1 MIDEPGQLTA
11 ALSDRYRVERELGA
25 GGMATVYLADDLK
38 HDRKVALKVLKPELG
53 VALGAERFLAEIRT
67 TARLQH
73 PHILPLLDSGVADG
87 LLYYAMPYVSG
98 ETLRAR
104 LTRDRQLPMTDALR
118 IAREVADAL
127 GAAHAAGIVHRDVK
141 PENILLQGGHAL
153 VADFGISLAVQQA
166 GGARMTQTG
175 LSLGTPQYM
184 SPEQAMGEKA
194 IDHRTDIYALGAV
207 TYEMLTGE
215 PPFTGATVQAIVA
228 KVLTE
233 RPVAPSAVRDTVT
246 AATEHAV
253 LTALAKLPA
262 DRFATMAEFAAALG
276 GDRDHVV
283 SAPRRTPGTRAR
295 VGSLVPWAVAVA
307 GVTIGTLGWLRSGR
321 IDASPV
327 TRVAVAMPPAQ
338 QFRPQWRGQ
347 SAALSPDGTRLA
359 YIGAGSTPGST
370 QVWVRPLDVLEAA
383 AVANTAGSLTV
394 KWSLD
399 GSALLVAGEA
409 PGGNASIVS
418 MRGGQVTPVAGGFDG
433 ELAASGAVYL
443 PIGSLGTSA
452 VIARRNPGGT
462 LDTLARVPGGGTPIS
477 LTVAR
482 DERTA
487 LVGTTT
493 DSSGL
498 LAKAEVMAL
507 DLRTRKWTA
516 ITRGIYGK
524 QLSDGRLLIV
534 QSSGDAFVTTSSE
547 ARSARPGAAS
557 LGRVA
562 VSANSGRVYPQIS
575 VADDGTIA
583 YVSGDIG
590 MSRLTWLDT
599 GGNVVS
605 RGSTRARFWGIA
617 LSPDGT
623 RVTFAARN
631 DEREPDARTSGWGA
645 VLVED
650 LRTGATTTLADRYL
664 NVRPAWSP
672 DGESVLY
679 ARVGG
684 GVSGLYERRADAS
697 TPERLRVAR
706 QWFGHTTGEGSWHPD
721 HRTMFIRTYADD
733 QYGSRNIYAVTL
745 GGSDSTARPVA
756 VTRFDEFSPTPS
768 PDGSLLA
775 YACDESGTMELYVRA
790 WPSGQ
795 GRLQIS
801 HGGGGLARWSH
812 DGRRLYYWNPQQNL
826 VVVTISRSPQLS
838 IGTVSAT
845 LTDAVPEL
853 GTAQTNAMFDVA
865 PDGRILVAEPVT
877 NSYQLILVR
886 NGLRAATSRTAG
898 PSDR

>member
-1 MIDEPGQLTA
+1 
-11 ALSDRYRVERELGA
+11 
-25 GGMATVYLADDLK
+25 
-38 HDRKVALKVLKPELG
+38 
-53 VALGAERFLAEIRT
+53 
-67 TARLQH
+67 
-73 PHILPLLDSGVADG
+73 
-87 LLYYAMPYVSG
+87 
-98 ETLRAR
+98 
-104 LTRDRQLPMTDALR
+104 
-118 IAREVADAL
+118 
-127 GAAHAAGIVHRDVK
+127 
-141 PENILLQGGHAL
+141 
-153 VADFGISLAVQQA
+153 
-166 GGARMTQTG
+166 MTQTG

-233 RPVAPSAVRDTVT
+233 RPMAPSAVRDTVT

-276 GDRDHVV
+276 AERDHHVV
-283 SAPRRTPGTRAR
+283 SAPRRTPAARAR
-295 VGSLVPWAVAVA
+295 VGSLVPWAVAAAAV
-307 GVTIGTLGWLRSGR
+307 VIGALGWLRGGSV
-321 IDASPV
+321 DVAPV

-347 SAALSPDGTRLA
+347 SIALSPDGRRLA

-399 GSALLVAGEA
+399 GSALLVASEGI
-409 PGGNASIVS
+409 GFNASIVS
-418 MRGGQVTPVAGGFDG
+418 MPGSQVTPVAGGFNG
-433 ELAASGAVYL
+433 ELAASGAVYV
-443 PIGSLGTSA
+443 PLGGLSTGN

-462 LDTLARVPGGGTPIS
+462 LDTLARVPAGATAIS
-477 LTVAR
+477 LTVAP

-493 DSSGL
+493 DSAGL
-498 LAKAEVMAL
+498 LTNAQVMAL
-507 DLRTRKWTA
+507 DLRAGTWTA
-516 ITRGIYGK
+516 VTRGIYGK
-524 QLSDGRLLIV
+524 QLSNGRLLIV
-534 QSSGDAFVTTSSE
+534 QSSGDAFVTTPSE
-547 ARSARPGAAS
+547 ARAARPAAVS

-583 YVSGDIG
+583 YVSGEIG
-590 MSRLTWLDT
+590 MSRLTWLDA

-605 RGSTRARFWGIA
+605 RRSTRGRFWGIA
-617 LSPDGT
+617 LSPDGA
-623 RVTFAARN
+623 RVAFSARN
-631 DEREPDARTSGWGA
+631 DERDPDARTSGWGA

-650 LRTGATTTLADRYL
+650 LRTGATTTLAERYL

-679 ARVGG
+679 TRVAGARAGG
-684 GVSGLYERRADAS
+684 LFERRADAS
-697 TPERLRVAR
+697 TPERLRVGR
-706 QWFGHTTGEGSWHPD
+706 WFGHTTGEGHWHRD
-721 HRTMFIRTYADD
+721 HRTMFIRTFADD

-756 VTRFDEFSPTPS
+756 VTRYDEFSPAPS
-768 PDGSLLA
+768 PDGNLLA
-775 YACDESGTMELYVRA
+775 YLSDESGTMELYVRA

-801 HGGGGLARWSH
+801 RGGGGLARWSR

-826 VVVTISRSPQLS
+826 VVVTIIRSPQLS
-838 IGTVSAT
+838 VGTVSEI
-845 LTDAVPEL
+845 LTDAAPEL

-886 NGLRAATSRTAG
+886 NGLRAVTSRTAG
-898 PSDR
+898 PNDR

>member
-1 MIDEPGQLTA
+1 MFQLTA

-25 GGMATVYLADDLK
+25 GGMATVYLAEDVK

-87 LLYYAMPYVSG
+87 LLYYVMPFVSG

-233 RPVAPSAVRDTVT
+233 RPIAPSAVRDTVT

-253 LTALAKLPA
+253 LTALAKIPA

-276 GDRDHVV
+276 AERDHHVV
-283 SAPRRTPGTRAR
+283 SARRRTPAVRAR
-295 VGSLVPWAVAVA
+295 VGSLVPWAVTAAAVA
-307 GVTIGTLGWLRSGR
+307 IGALGWLRGGSV
-321 IDASPV
+321 DVSPV

-347 SAALSPDGTRLA
+347 SIALSPDGRRLA

-399 GSALLVAGEA
+399 GSALLVAREGI
-409 PGGNASIVS
+409 GFNASIVS
-418 MRGGQVTPVAGGFDG
+418 LPGSQVTPVAGGFDG
-433 ELAASGAVYL
+433 ELAASGAVYV
-443 PIGSLGTSA
+443 PLGGLSTGT

-462 LDTLARVPGGGTPIS
+462 LDTLARVPAGATAIS
-477 LTVAR
+477 LTVAP

-487 LVGTTT
+487 LVSTTT
-493 DSSGL
+493 DSAGL
-498 LAKAEVMAL
+498 LTNARVMAL
-507 DLRTRKWTA
+507 DLRAGTWTA
-516 ITRGIYGK
+516 VTRGIYGK
-524 QLSDGRLLIV
+524 QLSNGRLLIV

-547 ARSARPGAAS
+547 ARAARPAAVS

-583 YVSGDIG
+583 YVSGEIG
-590 MSRLTWLDT
+590 MSRLTWLDA
-599 GGNVVS
+599 GGNVFS
-605 RGSTRARFWGIA
+605 RRSTRGRFWGIA
-617 LSPDGT
+617 LSPDGA
-623 RVTFAARN
+623 RVAFSARN
-631 DEREPDARTSGWGA
+631 DERDPDARTSGWGA

-650 LRTGATTTLADRYL
+650 LRTGATTTLAERYL

-672 DGESVLY
+672 DGESGAVH
-679 ARVGG
+679 
-684 GVSGLYERRADAS
+684 SGRRS
-697 TPERLRVAR
+697 SRGRLVRAPRRCVDSRAPTR
-706 QWFGHTTGEGSWHPD
+706 GTVVRTHNRRRPLAPRPSDDVHP
-721 HRTMFIRTYADD
+721 
-733 QYGSRNIYAVTL
+733 
-745 GGSDSTARPVA
+745 
-756 VTRFDEFSPTPS
+756 
-768 PDGSLLA
+768 
-775 YACDESGTMELYVRA
+775 YVRRRSIRIA
-790 WPSGQ
+790 QHLCGDPWRFGQ
-795 GRLQIS
+795 HCSPGGR
-801 HGGGGLARWSH
+801 
-812 DGRRLYYWNPQQNL
+812 DP
-826 VVVTISRSPQLS
+826 
-838 IGTVSAT
+838 
-845 LTDAVPEL
+845 
-853 GTAQTNAMFDVA
+853 
-865 PDGRILVAEPVT
+865 
-877 NSYQLILVR
+877 
-886 NGLRAATSRTAG
+886 LR
-898 PSDR
+898 

>member
-1 MIDEPGQLTA
+1 MIDEPSQLTA
-11 ALSDRYRVERELGA
+11 ALSDRYRIERELGA
-25 GGMATVYLADDLK
+25 GGMATVYLAEDLK

-87 LLYYAMPYVSG
+87 LLYYVMPFVSG

-104 LTRDRQLPMTDALR
+104 LTRDRQLPMADALR

-184 SPEQAMGEKA
+184 SPEQAMGERA
-194 IDHRTDIYALGAV
+194 VDHRTDIYALGAV

-233 RPVAPSAVRDTVT
+233 RPVAPSAVRDTVSV
-246 AATEHAV
+246 ATEQAV

-276 GDRDHVV
+276 GERDHVV
-283 SAPRRTPGTRAR
+283 SALRRRSAARVR
-295 VGSLVPWAVAVA
+295 VGSLLPWAVAAVA
-307 GVTIGTLGWLRSGR
+307 VAVGAIGWLRGGR
-321 IDASPV
+321 VDASPV
-327 TRVAVAMPPAQ
+327 TRVAVAMPPNQ

-347 SAALSPDGTRLA
+347 SIALSPDGTRLA

-370 QVWVRPLDVLEAA
+370 QVWVRPLDVLEAT

-399 GSALLVAGEA
+399 GSALLVAGE
-409 PGGNASIVS
+409 GIGFNASIVS
-418 MRGGQVTPVAGGFDG
+418 MPGGQVTPVAGGFDG
-433 ELAASGAVYL
+433 ELAASGAVYV
-443 PIGSLGTSA
+443 PLGGLSPRA
-452 VIARRNPGGT
+452 AIARRNPGGT
-462 LDTLARVPGGGTPIS
+462 LDTIARVPASGTPIS
-477 LTVAR
+477 LTVAP

-487 LVGTTT
+487 LVGVTT
-493 DSSGL
+493 DSAGL
-498 LAKAEVMAL
+498 LTNAQVMAL
-507 DLRTRKWTA
+507 DLRAGTWSTVA
-516 ITRGIYGK
+516 RGIYGK
-524 QLSDGRLLIV
+524 QLPDGRLLIV

-547 ARSARPGAAS
+547 ARAARPAGAS

-590 MSRLTWLDT
+590 MSRLTWLDA

-605 RGSTRARFWGIA
+605 RRSTRGRFWGIA
-617 LSPDGT
+617 LSPDGA
-623 RVTFAARN
+623 RVAFAARS

-672 DGESVLY
+672 DGESVLFT
-679 ARVGG
+679 RVAGPGG
-684 GVSGLYERRADAS
+684 GGGLFERRADAS
-697 TPERLRVAR
+697 APERARVVST
-706 QWFGHTTGEGSWHPD
+706 WFGHTTGEGRWHPD
-721 HRTMFIRTYADD
+721 HRTMFVRTFADD

-745 GGSDSTARPVA
+745 GGSDSTARAVA
-756 VTRFDEFSPTPS
+756 VTRYDEFSPSPS
-768 PDGSLLA
+768 PDGNLLA
-775 YACDESGTMELYVRA
+775 YLSAETGTMELYVRA
-790 WPSGQ
+790 WPSGE

-801 HGGGGLARWSH
+801 RGGGGLARWSR
-812 DGRRLYYWNPQQNL
+812 DGRRLYYWNPRQNL
-826 VVVTISRSPQLS
+826 VVVTINRSPQLS
-838 IGTVSAT
+838 IGMVSET
-845 LTDAVPEL
+845 LTDAAPEL
-853 GTAQTNAMFDVA
+853 SSAQTNATFDVA
-865 PDGRILVAEPVT
+865 PDGKILVAEPVT

-886 NGLRAATSRTAG
+886 NALR
-898 PSDR
+898 